1 MPAGRPTVMTP
12 ETLALLREAFLMDCS
27 DEEACLFAKI
37 SPDALYDYQR
47 AHPEYSEQKRLMKQ
61 NPFLVARRSVL
72 NTMERD
78 GELALK
84 YLERKKKL
92 EFSLRQ
98 ELTGENGS
106 PLQVNVI
113 SYKDADNN
121 SAQLPTA

>member
-1 MPAGRPTVMTP
+1 MPGGRPTVMTP
-12 ETLALLREAFLMDCS
+12 ETLGKLREAFLMDCS

-37 SPDALYDYQR
+37 SPDTLYEYQKK
-47 AHPEYSEQKRLMKQ
+47 HPEYAEEKRLMKQ

-98 ELTGENGS
+98 ELTGENGT

-113 SYKDADNN
+113 SYKDANN
-121 SAQLPTA
+121 NPA

>member
-1 MPAGRPTVMTP
+1 MTIKTITDYPRKAKEIENIWIPLSDGTKLAARMWIP
-12 ETLALLREAFLMDCS
+12 EDA
-27 DEEACLFAKI
+27 EE
-37 SPDALYDYQR
+37 
-47 AHPEYSEQKRLMKQ
+47 KRLMKQ
-61 NPFLVARRSVL
+61 NPFLVARKSVL
-72 NTMERD
+72 NTMKID

>member
-1 MPAGRPTVMTP
+1 
-12 ETLALLREAFLMDCS
+12 MDCS

-37 SPDALYDYQR
+37 SQDALYDYQR
-47 AHPEYSEQKRLMKQ
+47 AHPEYGEQKRLMKQ

-98 ELTGENGS
+98 ELTGENGT

-113 SYKDADNN
+113 SYKDANN
-121 SAQLPTA
+121 NPA